1 MADYMAYRI
10 ITQVY
15 TYDYVISRRADL
27 KPGIDAYLTAN
38 GHGDLITEQG

>member
-15 TYDYVISRRADL
+15 TYDYVLSRRIDL
-27 KPGIDAYLTAN
+27 KTGIDGYLTAN
-38 GHGDLITEQG
+38 GHGDLITE